1 MQLLFVYPS
10 PFLIHDIGNIISSE
24 ACSMIPNT
32 LDLNKNNLCVFMYY
46 VRICIT
52 FGVIHILYPF
62 LKRLLKQTSLMHKSS
77 SWDTIRK
84 SLRIP
89 LEGWVSSDLKF

>member
-1 MQLLFVYPS
+1 
-10 PFLIHDIGNIISSE
+10 
-24 ACSMIPNT
+24 
-32 LDLNKNNLCVFMYY
+32 MYY